1 MPAAR
6 AALGRR
12 NRAEFPWPGIRG
24 CSREFRDERWRRS
37 YSSAIRR
44 FKLPCRAR
52 AAHALL
58 TPPPSMTLDD
68 ARALCA
74 LTRVAQT
81 SAQQVKK
88 KFALLIELGLLML
101 ISFQM
106 FTLSR

>member
-1 MPAAR
+1 
-6 AALGRR
+6 
-12 NRAEFPWPGIRG
+12 
-24 CSREFRDERWRRS
+24 
-37 YSSAIRR
+37 
-44 FKLPCRAR
+44 
-52 AAHALL
+52 
-58 TPPPSMTLDD
+58 MTLDD